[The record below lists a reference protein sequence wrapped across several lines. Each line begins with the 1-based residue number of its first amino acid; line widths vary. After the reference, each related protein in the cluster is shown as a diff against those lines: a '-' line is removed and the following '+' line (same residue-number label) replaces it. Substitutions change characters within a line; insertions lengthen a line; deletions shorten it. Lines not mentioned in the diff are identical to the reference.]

1 MTWTDGV
8 TQGGSSG
15 SGLFDAETG
24 KVVAVLSGVLLRM
37 IAPSRL
43 VNVEIDDVLKG
54 AAGCTPVLAGGGSG
68 PTLPSRCCAGGQSSC
83 GSDDKT
89 GEQLSWHIAWQ
100 LAGRLAAELAHGGML
115 RSWREAGAGSLCLP
129 AASAAP
135 AAQRSSATT
144 QQLGSHR
151 GAHLPRP
158 CVQITMAGWPPPGA
172 AAWPTT

>member
-37 IAPSRL
+37 IAPAGWSMRKL
-43 VNVEIDDVLKG
+43 MMSLRGLLG
-54 AAGCTPVLAGGGSG
+54 ARQCWQVVVAGPPFLPGAG
-68 PTLPSRCCAGGQSSC
+68 AGGQSSC

-135 AAQRSSATT
+135 AAQRSSATA